1 MTLSYCEVLF
11 KILVLIFLFQLGFF
25 VVDYEQLYTPGG
37 PDTQVRTN
45 NLNLL
50 VYMLSSY
57 IVYILLYLL
66 S

>member
-1 MTLSYCEVLF
+1 MTLSYCEVSF

-25 VVDYEQLYTPGG
+25 VVEYEQLYTQGG

-57 IVYILLYLL
+57 VVYILLYLL